1 MELDPETDVCN
12 HAGQRDDRGD
22 CPSCATLRLH
32 ITQLVA
38 DGALPSIPE
47 GEVVSWAQAIL
58 SHEIGVE
65 CSACRHPVD
74 GEVVTYPAFRDLV
87 AHTTRQLRFHR
98 LCHQMW
104 REAATRHHC

>member
-1 MELDPETDVCN
+1 MELDPEQDVCN
-12 HAGQRDDRGD
+12 HPGQRDDRGD

-32 ITQLVA
+32 ISKLVA
-38 DGALPSIPE
+38 DGVLPVIPE

-58 SHEIGVE
+58 SHETGVE
-65 CSACRHPVD
+65 CSACRQPVD
-74 GEVVTYPAFRDLV
+74 GEVVTYPAFRDFV

-104 REAATRHHC
+104 REAATTHPC